1 MSTTTNNDTV
11 ILNAITSQDGDK
23 YWNVKKKIGTSWRD
37 VANNIPCTPG
47 QGKEFVDSLILENK
61 EWGGAGQYTINLIDA
76 ISDKT
81 LHSFKMTVEASKRT
95 EQQLG
100 VPEQRSNPTSP
111 YNKMNEV
118 VTSMGEQIREIGE
131 IKKMGLLT
139 KAWNEMDGKKD
150 DKPVVAPNNDTT
162 VQVLMSQINDLRQ
175 QMRETENKK
184 ELADLAEQ
192 HEKKF
197 AQLQQSIEQL
207 ASHEPVYQ
215 EPASNENS
223 MMSMFMMMQKM
234 EQDRQANQERLRH
247 EEKMEQ
253 ERIRQ
258 EEKRWR
264 EEIELRRKDSEE
276 RLALER
282 MKIEEARRVRE
293 EQDRRELLAAMKE
306 KKPSGFDMDKVVA
319 VITNPAIVALFDKF
333 TKKEESIVDKMM
345 PTIVQSIIDTTTS
358 SSQRMME
365 LSLQQM
371 GSTIP
376 NPAIEKIQSWVGVV
390 KQLTPEIF
398 GIFDKLKEIEAIKRN
413 PAQAISALERA
424 AQQTPVAQIPQ
435 QPDYQVVTHNPYSS
449 QPAAPEQVDYLAE
462 LPNFSALSETEKT
475 SLRAMVKSVEEGD
488 PNTFMTQLKTVPD
501 YIRQMKESG
510 IADALLANQHTHANV
525 RALMSMVKEY
535 VL

>member
-1 MSTTTNNDTV
+1 MSTTTSNDTV

-23 YWNVKKKIGTSWRD
+23 YWNVKKKIGTAWRD
-37 VANNIPCTPG
+37 VANNIPVTPG

-81 LHSFKMTVEASKRT
+81 LHSFKMTVEASKRA
-95 EQQLG
+95 ELG
-100 VPEQRSNPTSP
+100 IPEQRTNPASSF
-111 YNKMNEV
+111 NKMNEV
-118 VTSMGEQIREIGE
+118 VTNMSEQIREIGE

-139 KAWNEMDGKKD
+139 KAWNEMDGNKGEKQNT
-150 DKPVVAPNNDTT
+150 PNNDTT

-197 AQLQQSIEQL
+197 AQLQESIEQL
-207 ASHEPVYQ
+207 AQQEPVYQ
-215 EPASNENS
+215 QEQPSSENS
-223 MMSMFMMMQKM
+223 MMGMFMMMQKM

-247 EEKMEQ
+247 EEKLEQ
-253 ERIRQ
+253 ERLRQ

-264 EEIELRRKDSEE
+264 EEMELRRKDSEE
-276 RLALER
+276 RLALEK
-282 MKIEEARRVRE
+282 MKLEEARRARE
-293 EQDRRELLAAMKE
+293 EEDRREMLAAMKE
-306 KKPSGFDMDKVVA
+306 KKPASNFDMDKVIA
-319 VITNPAIVALFDKF
+319 LITNPAVTALFDRF

-345 PTIVQSIIDTTTS
+345 PAIVQSIIDTTTS
-358 SSQRMME
+358 SSQKMME

-424 AQQTPVAQIPQ
+424 AQPTPVAQIPQ

-488 PNTFMTQLKTVPD
+488 PNTFMTQLKAVPD

-510 IADALLANQHTHANV
+510 IADALLANQHTHTNV